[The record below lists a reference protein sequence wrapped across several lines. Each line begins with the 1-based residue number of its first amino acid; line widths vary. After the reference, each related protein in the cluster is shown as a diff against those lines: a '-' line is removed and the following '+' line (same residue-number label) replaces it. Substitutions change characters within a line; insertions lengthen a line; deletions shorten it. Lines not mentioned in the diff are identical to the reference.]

1 MKQSAHPAY
10 QFSTLVEALWNAQGA
25 DPEFEPE
32 SHQPMVRF
40 RASANLGF
48 PPREILNYQRQPTP
62 SVEVAFLGLHGG
74 QSPLPGYYLDL
85 LAWQQ
90 LQHQH
95 QHQLGAFFDLFHHR
109 WLTLLHRIWRK
120 YRYELRARPGGADPI
135 SRALLAITGPAP
147 GSITSEQWL
156 NELPLLAAPGQPAT
170 LLCHLIR
177 HCFGYPQVTIRPWQY
192 RRVSIPA
199 DQQNR
204 LGIHNMT
211 LGGSLLL
218 GGSVAD
224 CAGKF
229 CLQLRQLTLEQFHR
243 LLPAGRDLPKLRQ
256 LIAERLHGQ
265 LAWDLYLELAPEE
278 APSWHL
284 GQSQRALLGRS
295 CFLAQPTPK
304 PSLTFS
310 VEE

>member
-1 MKQSAHPAY
+1 MKPSHSPAY
-10 QFSTLVEALWNAQGA
+10 QFSTQVEALWRALGA
-25 DPEFEPE
+25 DPELEPDP
-32 SHQPMVRF
+32 HQPTVRF
-40 RASANLGF
+40 RVSANLGF
-48 PPREILNYQRQPTP
+48 PPHEILSSQWHPPP

-90 LQHQH
+90 LQQH
-95 QHQLGAFFDLFHHR
+95 HQLGAFFDLFHHR

-135 SRALLAITGPAP
+135 SRSLLAITGPAP
-147 GSITSEQWL
+147 GNITSEQWL
-156 NELPLLAAPGQPAT
+156 SELPLLAAPGQPAT

-177 HCFGYPQVTIRPWQY
+177 HCFGYPQVSIRPWQY

-204 LGIHNMT
+204 LGVHNMA

-265 LAWDLYLELAPEE
+265 LAWDLYLELAPKE

-284 GQSQRALLGRS
+284 GQSLRALLGRS
-295 CFLAQPTPK
+295 CFLAQPTTN